1 MFFGLFLGPVLALVL
16 FNAVVF
22 VLVIRVLVKHSVRKL
37 EDVDRK
43 KKAIGTVKTLVSV
56 VSIMLMFGLQWL
68 FGAFTIAEASEAF
81 QWLFVIFASLQGF
94 FLFLFF
100 CLLSQDA
107 REEWLNLFSLG
118 MRNKKKRGVFASNVS
133 QTGRG
138 RNTGSTYITSKH
150 SRTMKRNVLASS
162 GLDSESGVEMKSKR
176 SLYLAAPI
184 SSSVSEAKETEFV
197 ITNGNAADH
206 VNLPTVAEERMGD
219 IEKVDMTTESD
230 SKQPS
235 VEVPPYILERRFMR
249 RHDPAA
255 EPRLLGDVNEG
266 EGEEDEEEETEGEGG
281 EGSLVSSEGSTTC
294 YDVSIA
300 EFGGELTQ
308 MTDMSTY
315 TNSDVSDVEEL
326 SHL

>member
-22 VLVIRVLVKHSVRKL
+22 VFVIRVLIKHSVRKL

-43 KKAIGTVKTLVSV
+43 KKAIGTIKTLVSI

-81 QWLFVIFASLQGF
+81 QWLFVIFSSLQGF

-118 MRNKKKRGVFASNVS
+118 VRKKKKRGAFTSNVS
-133 QTGRG
+133 QAGRV

-150 SRTMKRNVLASS
+150 SQTIKRSVLLSS

-176 SLYLAAPI
+176 NLYLAAPPI
-184 SSSVSEAKETEFV
+184 SSVSEAKETEFV

-206 VNLPTVAEERMGD
+206 VDLPTVAEEQNGD

-255 EPRLLGDVNEG
+255 EPRLLEDVNEA
-266 EGEEDEEEETEGEGG
+266 EDEEEEETEGEGG

-294 YDVSIA
+294 YDVSMA
-300 EFGGELTQ
+300 EYGGELTQ
-308 MTDMSTY
+308 MTDTY
-315 TNSDVSDVEEL
+315 TNSDSSDVEEV